1 MRTSV
6 VTAFWAVAGTA
17 VMLGASAFA
26 QEARS
31 GKLQVTVSPKQAYTF
46 VDGKAIGPGN
56 RTVKLAVGTH
66 HLVVANYGYKF
77 FEQDISIDSDKTM
90 PMKVDLVSV
99 GSEVGGPRGR
109 IQIEVGTL
117 RVGDAAVFLK
127 GKKTEKF
134 VGARDEIKKKKE
146 LPQEFIIS
154 PANHQKP

>member
-1 MRTSV
+1 MRTSA

-26 QEARS
+26 QEPRS
-31 GKLQVTVSPKQAYTF
+31 GKLRVVVSPKQAYTF

-77 FEQDISIDSDKTM
+77 FEQDVSIDSDKTM

-99 GSEVGGPRGR
+99 GSDV
-109 IQIEVGTL
+109 
-117 RVGDAAVFLK
+117 
-127 GKKTEKF
+127 
-134 VGARDEIKKKKE
+134 
-146 LPQEFIIS
+146 
-154 PANHQKP
+154 